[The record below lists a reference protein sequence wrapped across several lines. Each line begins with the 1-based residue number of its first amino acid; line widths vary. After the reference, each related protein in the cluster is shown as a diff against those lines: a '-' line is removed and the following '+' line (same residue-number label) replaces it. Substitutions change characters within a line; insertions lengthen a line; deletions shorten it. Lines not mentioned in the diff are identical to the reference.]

1 MTYKR
6 IRRPAHAG
14 TFYPATKEELVKA
27 IEYSFMHPIGP
38 GKLPIKEGERTDR
51 RSIGFIVPHA
61 GYIYSGPVA
70 AHAYYKLS
78 LEKPPR
84 TIVLVGPNHNG
95 IGIGAAVYKG
105 DAWRTPLGDV
115 EVDMETAK
123 LLVEHSS
130 FFGFDSDA
138 HIYEHSLEV
147 QLPFL
152 QYIYDGEFKIVPIT
166 IYVQTLDV
174 ARDLA
179 SALAKIIEENKIDMI
194 YIASTDFNHYE
205 PHEISVQK
213 DLMAINAILERDE
226 EKLYRLLDE
235 YNITMCGPVAAAGL
249 IRLSK
254 LLEGSTP
261 RLLKHATSGDI
272 TGEKEWV
279 VGYASI
285 WFPQ

>member
-1 MTYKR
+1 
-6 IRRPAHAG
+6 
-14 TFYPATKEELVKA
+14 
-27 IEYSFMHPIGP
+27 MHPIGP